1 MQQQEANILQPI
13 LAPLLLW
20 NTLIHRLR
28 NCREISELAGIFLG
42 YQIPPKWYILGFGT
56 QTNILTPLSLYP
68 WSSPPPGE
76 PAVILKNGQWHSFLF
91 YQILNLRPTCFWGEL
106 SL

>member
-68 WSSPPPGE
+68 SSPPPPWGTSSDIE
-76 PAVILKNGQWHSFLF
+76 KWSMAFFPILSDLTSETNMFL
-91 YQILNLRPTCFWGEL
+91 G
-106 SL
+106 